1 MTAIESYKEFLT
13 YFPTD
18 VTEQSKHY
26 IKRYFSLAR
35 RNRCEVFVNDNAI
48 RVVKKYGNYELL
60 SVSTL
65 QSLLVISIT
74 YIFIR

>member
-48 RVVKKYGNYELL
+48 RVVKKYGNY
-60 SVSTL
+60 
-65 QSLLVISIT
+65 
-74 YIFIR
+74 